1 MAESMQDIK
10 RRIKSVEGTKKIT
23 KAMELVASAKLRK
36 SRELLDQTRPYYRTI
51 VKSIQEVLRNTKG
64 VRHPM
69 LVERE
74 VKRVAYIVITA
85 DRGLCGGYNANIL
98 KMTEHHIAE
107 NATKENVDLLVVG
120 QRGRDFFKRRGYNLI
135 NSYLHISEEP
145 TFADASR
152 ISNEIV
158 RLYEAGEIDEVYLSY
173 TRFDSTISTTPN
185 TVKLLPAE
193 SVESEKVE
201 LEEDEELTDQVLYE
215 PSPEAVLSYL
225 IPKYIKSFIFGAL
238 LESSSSQQSAR
249 RLAME
254 SATDNAEEMITD
266 LKLHYNR
273 ARQAAITQEISEIV
287 GGAEALN

>member
-36 SRELLDQTRPYYRTI
+36 SRELLDQTRPYYKTI
-51 VKSIQEVLRNTKG
+51 VKSIQEVLSNTKG

-98 KMTEHHIAE
+98 KMAEHHIAE

-158 RLYEAGEIDEVYLSY
+158 RLYETGEIDEVYLSY

-201 LEEDEELTDQVLYE
+201 IEKDEELTDQVLYE

-254 SATDNAEEMITD
+254 SATDNAEEMISD

>member
-51 VKSIQEVLRNTKG
+51 VKSIQEVLSNTKG

-254 SATDNAEEMITD
+254 SATDNAEEMISD

>member
-36 SRELLDQTRPYYRTI
+36 SRELLDQTRPYYKTI
-51 VKSIQEVLRNTKG
+51 VKSIQEVLSNTKG

-254 SATDNAEEMITD
+254 SATDNAEEMISD